1 MTLSATPKTN
11 PSLIAEAYARG
22 ELNRYR
28 ALYELTHHQG
38 LSKKAAHRVLDRAVD
53 QSQEEEPSPCP
64 N

>member
-1 MTLSATPKTN
+1 MSPSAK
-11 PSLIAEAYARG
+11 PSLIAEEYARG

-38 LSKKAAHRVLDRAVD
+38 LSKKAAHQILDHAVD
-53 QSQEEEPSPCP
+53 QSQDQEPSPCP